1 MISLPER
8 NSDAGVESRVLL
20 AECKSPA
27 YSDTY
32 TLELA
37 SECMQLMDAVLRNRL
52 ANPSPYGAKGAIS
65 LADVVKAKGQFA
77 GFGKY
82 PNYDENIKK
91 RIQRALDIANDSK
104 DSRSST
110 YSAYVNKAI
119 EIAKSVKYSDPS
131 PGKLVAWRTAN
142 SGSPGKNFTLYKTV
156 LGVDFYYIG

>member
-1 MISLPER
+1 MITLPER
-8 NSDAGVESRVLL
+8 NSDAGVEVRVLL

-27 YSDTY
+27 Y
-32 TLELA
+32 
-37 SECMQLMDAVLRNRL
+37 
-52 ANPSPYGAKGAIS
+52 
-65 LADVVKAKGQFA
+65 KAKGQFA

-142 SGSPGKNFTLYKTV
+142 SGSPGINFTLYKTV

>member
-82 PNYDENIKK
+82 PNYDETLKK
-91 RIQRALDIANDSK
+91 GFSEPWILQMIL
-104 DSRSST
+104 
-110 YSAYVNKAI
+110 
-119 EIAKSVKYSDPS
+119 
-131 PGKLVAWRTAN
+131 
-142 SGSPGKNFTLYKTV
+142 KTHEAPPTV
-156 LGVDFYYIG
+156 PM